1 MKTLKSLMVVSMF
14 SLVAVAQASHD
25 DDYAQ
30 APQAGGITY
39 TDWARVTRVT
49 PQYERVN
56 DPRRECRTE
65 IISSEEP
72 VYRGGSGGRSPAGVI
87 IGGVT
92 GGIVGNQVGKGQGR
106 VAATA
111 VGAVIGAIVG
121 DRINSGLDAPR
132 RVEYEAREREIKRCR
147 VVDNWENR
155 LTGYQVDYDYNGR
168 SYTRL
173 MSEDP
178 GRRFK
183 VRVSVEPE

>member
-25 DDYAQ
+25 DDYGQ
-30 APQAGGITY
+30 APAAATVSY
-39 TDWARVTRVT
+39 SDWARVTRVT
-49 PQYERVN
+49 PQYERIN

-72 VYRGGSGGRSPAGVI
+72 VYRGHSGNRSPAGVI

-92 GGIVGNQVGKGQGR
+92 GGIVGNQVGKGRGR
-106 VAATA
+106 AAATA
-111 VGAVIGAIVG
+111 VGAVVGAIVG
-121 DRINSGLDAPR
+121 DRISNGLDGPR
-132 RVEYEAREREIKRCR
+132 RVEYEPREREIKRCH

-155 LTGYQVDYDYNGR
+155 LTGYQVDYEYNGR
-168 SYTRL
+168 SYSRL
-173 MSEDP
+173 MNEDP